1 MTADFN
7 GGHLVPFVDNI
18 LEWVPV
24 VPDDHTSL
32 DRSSSR
38 GFGYLPSLTCGYGSK
53 IEVHESSSAHGPHLW
68 LRIRQ
73 PSDLNEMGL
82 CNARGQKYEG
92 EWQDAAAHLPV
103 EVAEALI
110 DQLRA
115 VIDGHY
121 QS

>member
-1 MTADFN
+1 MTADLN
-7 GGHLVPFVDNI
+7 GGHLAPFVDDI
-18 LEWVPV
+18 VEWVPL
-24 VPDDHTSL
+24 VPPDHTSL

-38 GFGYLPSLTCGYGSK
+38 GFARLPQLTCAYGSK

-68 LRIRQ
+68 VRIRQ
-73 PSDLNEMGL
+73 PADLNEMSR
-82 CNARGQKYEG
+82 CQAMSRPYEG
-92 EWQDAAAHLPV
+92 EWEDAAAHLPV
-103 EVAEALI
+103 EIAEALI